1 MDANLVAQVRWM
13 YFVDKL
19 GGRITPK
26 GADELPLA
34 AIEVRK
40 ATKSTQTT
48 KHSYQWR
55 QQGLKRLEETI
66 AVTGTRQTI
75 GSLEEKC
82 QWDIKTKKISSC
94 RSQNRKTGG

>member
-1 MDANLVAQVRWM
+1 M
-13 YFVDKL
+13 YSVDSL
-19 GGRITPK
+19 DGRITPK
-26 GADELPLA
+26 GMDELPLA

-55 QQGLKRLEETI
+55 QQGLRRLEETV
-66 AVTGTRQTI
+66 AVTDAPQTI

-82 QWDIKTKKISSC
+82 QPDIKIEKRGSC